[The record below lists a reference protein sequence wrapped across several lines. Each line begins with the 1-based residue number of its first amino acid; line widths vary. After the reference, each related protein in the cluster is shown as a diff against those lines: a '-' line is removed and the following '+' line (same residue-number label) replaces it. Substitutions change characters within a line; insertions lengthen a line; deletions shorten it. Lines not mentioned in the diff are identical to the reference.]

1 MAMSR
6 YGSSRR
12 RNQNRAAMMI
22 VVVSALCMCALMVL
36 FFGMAMKQQQKPPP
50 VIDERQNDVQ
60 TEIGIDP
67 SDLTGAAADTEVQT
81 REPEPTEA
89 VTAVPPAVTE
99 PPVETE
105 APVVTESPVV
115 TEAPAVQTEPPKPVT
130 PDVIPT
136 IYDAALLAEVAL
148 PEGTAPDGY
157 ADQLVFYGDSTTHG
171 MKAYKVFGSRDTKQ
185 VWTPTSGTLALFRAA
200 TDLVWDP
207 NSQSEMSIADLCKS
221 VKPKYLIVTLGVNG
235 VSMMDETWFKS
246 DYQNLVN
253 IIRENSPDT
262 KLILQSIYPI
272 ARSYAKQS
280 SINNTKIQTANQWI
294 VQIAKANGLPYLNT
308 YSALVGED
316 GYLPE
321 SYQNGDGMHFNEVG
335 FAKVMEYVKTH
346 PLT

>member
-1 MAMSR
+1 MSR

-22 VVVSALCMCALMVL
+22 VVVSALCMTALMVL
-36 FFGMAMKQQQKPPP
+36 FFTMAMKQ
-50 VIDERQNDVQ
+50 N
-60 TEIGIDP
+60 TEPKLPTADTAAGTVTAEADDP
-67 SDLTGAAADTEVQT
+67 ADTEPALQGTAADIAADV
-81 REPEPTEA
+81 PPAPPATEA
-89 VTAVPPAVTE
+89 VTTAAPVTTEAPPK
-99 PPVETE
+99 ETE
-105 APVVTESPVV
+105 APKT
-115 TEAPAVQTEPPKPVT
+115 PVT

-136 IYDAALLAEVAL
+136 VYDEALLAEVAL

-157 ADQLVFYGDSTTHG
+157 VDRLVFYGDSTTHG

-207 NSQSEMSIADLCKS
+207 NSQSELSLADLCKS
-221 VKPKYLIVTLGVNG
+221 VKPEYLIVTLGVNG
-235 VSMMDETWFKS
+235 VAMMDETWFKT
-246 DYQNLVN
+246 DYQGIIN
-253 IIRENSPDT
+253 IIEQNSPDT
-262 KLILQSIYPI
+262 KLILQSIYPV
-272 ARSYAKQS
+272 ARSYEKQQ

-308 YSALVGED
+308 YAALVGDD

-335 FAKVMEYVKTH
+335 FAAVMDYVKSH